1 MPHHK
6 GFTLIELAIVVAII
20 GILAGIGLFS
30 YRESII
36 AAEEGKFNAITSTL
50 RSGAA
55 MYVASNLELATGFD
69 DFVNGIT
76 STSDDASDTVTM
88 RDLGCTLTNATT
100 ITCNASLRGAT
111 YTYSADGSVALTALF
126 DV

>member
-1 MPHHK
+1 MPK
-6 GFTLIELAIVVAII
+6 QGFTLIELGIVVAII

-55 MYVASNLELATGFD
+55 MYVASNLELAAGFD

-76 STSDDASDTVTM
+76 GASVDAGDTVSIQDT
-88 RDLGCTLTNATT
+88 GCTLTNPTT
-100 ITCNASLRGAT
+100 ITCTASFRGAT
-111 YTYSADGSVALTALF
+111 YTFNTDGSVVLSTLF